1 VTTDL
6 HLRIEAAAR
15 ARYGPLRV
23 DHLESLEGGHSGET
37 WIAELKSQDGAPA
50 RVVVKSTPLGRTPVG
65 RHDVLRQARAM
76 RALRGSV
83 AVPEVYFEEVTPPQ
97 FFGMQH
103 IDGISTEP
111 ILQPPGSESAKSVAA
126 VWDQAIELLAAVGA
140 GDPGALELTLGEPV
154 YTPGDE
160 LNRWRAT
167 SRAAG
172 EELEA
177 RARPLAD
184 ALAHTQPPL
193 SRLALVHGDFRLGNT
208 IRRDGRIRAL
218 IDWEIWSLGDP
229 RTDLGWL
236 VLFTDPEAFPGLGEE
251 VKGTPEGAVVIERYA
266 ALGGDSRDADWFCGL
281 ACFKL
286 AVIQAHN
293 LRRHVDGRRH
303 DPFHEGFGETTERL
317 LELGAHHLA
326 RT

>member
-1 VTTDL
+1 
-6 HLRIEAAAR
+6 
-15 ARYGPLRV
+15 
-23 DHLESLEGGHSGET
+23 
-37 WIAELKSQDGAPA
+37 
-50 RVVVKSTPLGRTPVG
+50 VKSTPHGRTPVG
-65 RHDVLRQARAM
+65 RHDVLRQARAT
-76 RALRGSV
+76 RALRGRV
-83 AVPEVYFEEVTPPQ
+83 AVPEVYFEEVTAPQ

-103 IDGISTEP
+103 IDGISGEP
-111 ILQPPGSESAKSVAA
+111 ILQAPSVKSEESVAA
-126 VWDQAIELLAAVGA
+126 LWDQAIELLVALGA
-140 GDPGALELTLGEPV
+140 EDPEALELTSGEPV

-184 ALAHTQPPL
+184 ALARTQPPL
-193 SRLALVHGDFRLGNT
+193 SRVALVHGDFRLGNT
-208 IRRDGRIRAL
+208 IRQDGRVRAL

-236 VLFTDPEAFPGLGEE
+236 VLFTNPDAFPGLGHE
-251 VKGTPEGAVVIERYA
+251 VAGTPRGAVVIERYA
-266 ALGGDSRDADWFCGL
+266 ALAGDPRDADWFCGL

-293 LRRHVDGRRH
+293 LRRHLDGRRH
-303 DPFHEGFGETTERL
+303 DPYLEGFRATTERL

-326 RT
+326 RR